1 METKKWYKKDSFWS
15 VSFMIGLMWV
25 HLFIKDMS
33 FDGVFPSWWIGLLI
47 GSLIRNKT
55 NNTKEKEGIIF
66 SLMMIGN
73 YILFRCGI
81 YIPNYIVVFSGFSW
95 IIIVTF
101 NKENVTYKLQKK
113 ILIIILLIGFFSVDY
128 YMYANNIIKD
138 KNFYR
143 YVKKE
148 YNIKGKLKEEDLNG
162 IEKLF
167 LDDDDH
173 INSLDG
179 IEKFR
184 DLQSLMIWDGKIIN
198 DFSPIAKLSKLDDLT
213 VWYVNVD
220 KLEKIDKMESLE
232 WLEIVYPKGGK
243 IDSLDN
249 FPNLKR
255 FEVQGMDFD
264 DLAGL
269 EGPTN
274 LERLDIGDGQ
284 VISFDGIE
292 KFPQLKELDFYELW
306 VTDISKVFELEH
318 LEKISIKGG
327 YIANM
332 DEFEEEAK
340 KRGIE
345 VEKRKSSGLN
355 MYIN

>member
-33 FDGVFPSWWIGLLI
+33 FDGEFPSIWIGLLI
-47 GSLIRNKT
+47 GSLIRNKIR
-55 NNTKEKEGIIF
+55 NIKEKEGIIF
-66 SLMMIGN
+66 SLIMIGN
-73 YILFRCGI
+73 YILFRCEI
-81 YIPNYIVVFSGFSW
+81 YIPNYILVFSGFSW
-95 IIIVTF
+95 IIMNAF
-101 NKENVTYKLQKK
+101 NKEHVTYKLQKK
-113 ILIIILLIGFFSVDY
+113 ILIIILLIGFFSVEY

-138 KNFYR
+138 QNFYR

-148 YNIKGKLKEEDLNG
+148 YNIKGKVKEEDLKG
-162 IEKLF
+162 IEKLA
-167 LDDDDH
+167 LDDDDC
-173 INSLDG
+173 INNLEG
-179 IEKFR
+179 IENFKDVEYIYISDGFIIHDFR
-184 DLQSLMIWDGKIIN
+184 
-198 DFSPIAKLSKLDDLT
+198 PIGKLSNLKHLL
-213 VWYVNVD
+213 VWYTNVD
-220 KLEKIDKMESLE
+220 KLEKIEKMESLE

-249 FPNLKR
+249 FPNLKS
-255 FEVQGMDFD
+255 FEVQGMDFE
-264 DLAGL
+264 DLTGL

-274 LERLDIGDGQ
+274 LERLNIGDGQ
-284 VISFDGIE
+284 VISFNGIE
-292 KFPQLKELDFYELW
+292 KFPQLKELDFYKLR
-306 VTDISKVFELEH
+306 VTDISKVFELKH

-327 YIANM
+327 YISNM